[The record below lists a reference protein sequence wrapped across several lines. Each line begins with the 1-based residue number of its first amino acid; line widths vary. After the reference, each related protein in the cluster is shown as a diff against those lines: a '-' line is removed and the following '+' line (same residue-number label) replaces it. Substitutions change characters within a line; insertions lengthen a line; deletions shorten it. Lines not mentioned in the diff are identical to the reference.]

1 MNASDEY
8 AELPE
13 RGQRLVDDLVRQW
26 VMTVDVARRRHCPD
40 LTHDAVRKF
49 LSRLVAVGWLTR
61 HLLSEQEPYFVLGP
75 KAIAAFGIRRSMQA
89 LGSQA
94 LLEHYA
100 VLLAC
105 TRRGSGVITEEEFR
119 SQFPELC
126 EPGVSAKNFFVD
138 ETTNPPRLGLF
149 VVDHDKLTSRLTSK
163 VRRRIGRIFATDR
176 ADFRRMVFSGQLSV
190 CVITATEGKRENL
203 EAAFRKKPHPS
214 VTVTVE
220 AYPNELDGFFLV
232 KRR

>member
-1 MNASDEY
+1 VTASDEY

-13 RGQRLVDDLVRQW
+13 RGQRIIDDLFRHW
-26 VMTVDVARRRHCPD
+26 LLTTDVARRRHRPE

-49 LSRLVAVGWLTR
+49 LSRYAEQGWLAR
-61 HLLSEQEPYFVLGP
+61 HLLTEQEPYFVLGP
-75 KAIAAFGIRRSMQA
+75 RAIAALGIRRSTHA
-89 LGSQA
+89 LGHQS

-105 TRRGSGVITEEEFR
+105 TRRQSGVITEEEFR
-119 SQFPELC
+119 LQFPDLC
-126 EPGVSAKNFFVD
+126 EPGLSVKNFFID

-149 VVDHDKLTSRLTSK
+149 VVDHDKLTSRLVCK
-163 VRRRIGRIFATDR
+163 VRRRIGRIFEHDR
-176 ADFRRMVFSGQLSV
+176 SEFHRMVFDGQLSV

-203 EAAFRKKPHPS
+203 EAAFRRKPHPS

-220 AYPNELDGFFLV
+220 AYPDLDDFFLV

>member
-1 MNASDEY
+1 MTASDEY

-13 RGQRLVDDLVRQW
+13 SRQGLIDDVYRHWLI
-26 VMTVDVARRRHCPD
+26 TNDVARRRHFPD
-40 LTHDAVRKF
+40 LTHDAVRKI
-49 LSRLVAVGWLTR
+49 LARLAERAWLAR
-61 HLLSEQEPYFVLGP
+61 HLSEDEPYFVLGP
-75 KAIAAFGIRRSMQA
+75 RAVAALGVRRSTQA
-89 LGSQA
+89 LGRQA
-94 LLEHYA
+94 LLQHFA

-126 EPGVSAKNFFVD
+126 EPGLSAKNFFVD
-138 ETTNPPRLGLF
+138 EAISPPRLGLF
-149 VVDHDKLTSRLTSK
+149 VVDHDKLTSRLVVK
-163 VRRRIGRIFATDR
+163 VRRHIARIFATDR
-176 ADFRRMVFSGQLSV
+176 AEFRRMVFAGQLSV
-190 CVITATEGKRENL
+190 CVITATEEKRENL

-220 AYPNELDGFFLV
+220 AHCELENFFLV

>member
-1 MNASDEY
+1 VTASDEY

-13 RGQRLVDDLVRQW
+13 REQRLIDDGFRHW
-26 VMTVDVARRRHCPD
+26 VMTIDVARRRHCRD
-40 LTHDAVRKF
+40 LSHDAVRKF
-49 LSRLVAVGWLTR
+49 LSRSAERGWLTR

-75 KAIAAFGIRRSMQA
+75 RAIAALGIRRSTQA
-89 LGSQA
+89 LGHQS

-105 TRRGSGVITEEEFR
+105 TRRQSGVITEEEFR
-119 SQFPELC
+119 LQFPDLC
-126 EPGVSAKNFFVD
+126 EPGLSVKNFFVD
-138 ETTNPPRLGLF
+138 ETKNPPRLGLY
-149 VVDHDKLTSRLTSK
+149 VVDHDKLTSRLVCK
-163 VRRRIGRIFATDR
+163 VRRHIGRIFKHDR
-176 ADFRRMVFSGQLSV
+176 AELHRMVFNGQLSV

-203 EAAFRKKPHPS
+203 EAAFKRKPHPS

-220 AYPNELDGFFLV
+220 SHPELEDFFLV